1 MSEDDT
7 SAEVGKVLEK
17 IRSRLSQQG
26 PTSQPAEPGSAAS
39 AFSSP
44 AAAAN
49 TTVVLHQLL
58 AAVQAAHAQVGL
70 INPRPAGLHNQLIQ
84 LVKKV
89 LRRLLTWYT
98 RPLIQYQALNIQF
111 LNQATQIIERQQ
123 AQLRWLQEEL
133 EALRAERRQ
142 GKEAVPSDERHE
154 VKKAEAKSEST
165 GASASRG

>member
-1 MSEDDT
+1 MTDDNAKLEV
-7 SAEVGKVLEK
+7 AEVLER

-26 PTSQPAEPGSAAS
+26 PTSLSAEPGSAAPT
-39 AFSSP
+39 FSSP

-70 INPRPAGLHNQLIQ
+70 INPRPPGLHNQLIQ

-89 LRRLLTWYT
+89 VRRLLTWYT
-98 RPLIQYQALNIQF
+98 RPLVRYQALNIQF

-133 EALRAERRQ
+133 ETLRAERRQ
-142 GKEAVPSDERHE
+142 DEEAVRTDEPHE
-154 VKKAEAKSEST
+154 VKTAESKSDST
-165 GASASRG
+165 GAGPTTA